1 MEEEGLG
8 WGFWLKLM
16 GGVLLVGLAIWVIF
30 LVVGVAWA
38 AWGAFGT
45 MIFFIGVLLLIG
57 VHLRQTPASLSVPGP
72 IAALSAALGSR
83 VRARR

>member
-1 MEEEGLG
+1 MEEGLG

-57 VHLRQTPASLSVPGP
+57 YIYDRRQQASRGEG
-72 IAALSAALGSR
+72 A
-83 VRARR
+83 